1 MSKNNKSNS
10 NYLFQGVILGSASII
25 VRIIGLIYRIPLGRI
40 IGDVGNSYYS
50 CAYEVYS
57 LILIVSSYSMP
68 LAVSKIVSARIGMGQ
83 KENVNRIL
91 KCALVLGLT
100 VGAIGALFAYFG
112 ADFLTGTLLNT
123 PEGAICL
130 RVLAPCILIV
140 AVLGVIRGYFQGLGT
155 MIPTAASQIIE
166 QIVNAVVAIAAATY
180 LFSFGLKVDAVL
192 GTETAAPAYGASGS
206 TLGTTLGALSALV
219 FVTVLLMAYLK
230 KSKKEITF
238 ENTEKL
244 ESYGSIL
251 SVLAMTILPVIFSTA
266 IYNVNGILDQGIF
279 KSVMQKVGH
288 GKEDIDVLWGIYS
301 GKFKVL
307 SNVPVALASA
317 MASSTIPNISKQV
330 GNRKA
335 VRKSVGDVIRFT
347 MVISIPCAVGLSV
360 FGAEIMEVLWPGTP
374 KVASQ
379 MMFWGSCSVIFYS
392 LSTLTNGILQGI
404 DKMRLP
410 VIHAAISLGVHLVLL
425 YVLIAVFRMEGMAIV
440 HSYTFFGIMMC
451 ILNALAIRKHLR
463 YRQEIRR
470 TFIVPIFSAAVMGV
484 VSRVVYNVLYSVMGR
499 TSVAMLIALV
509 FAIIIAVVVYF
520 LALLAMRGLRERELR
535 AFPKGHVLVKV
546 AKKLH
551 FKL

>member
-1 MSKNNKSNS
+1 MSSIKKNKS

-57 LILIVSSYSMP
+57 LILLISSYSMP

-83 KENVNRIL
+83 KNNVKRIL
-91 KCALVLGLT
+91 KCALGLGFV
-100 VGAIGALFAYFG
+100 VGVIGALFAYFG

-155 MIPTAASQIIE
+155 MIPTATSQIIE
-166 QIVNAVVAIAAATY
+166 QIINAVVAIAAASY
-180 LFSFGLKVDAVL
+180 LFAYGQKIDAVL

-206 TLGTTLGALSALV
+206 TLGTTLGALSALI
-219 FVTVLLMAYLK
+219 FVTILLMAYLK
-230 KSKKEITF
+230 NDKSD
-238 ENTEKL
+238 EKGL
-244 ESYGSIL
+244 DEKQESYGSIL
-251 SVLAMTILPVIFSTA
+251 SVLALTILPVIFSTA

-279 KSVMQKVGH
+279 KSVMQNVGH
-288 GKEDIDVLWGIYS
+288 EKEQIDVLWGIYS

-317 MASSTIPNISKQV
+317 MASSTIPNISKQL
-330 GNRKA
+330 GDRKA
-335 VRKSVGDVIRFT
+335 VKKSVGDVIRFT

-360 FGAEIMEVLWPGTP
+360 FGSEIMEVLWPGTP
-374 KVASQ
+374 KVAAQ
-379 MMFWGSCSVIFYS
+379 MMMWGSCSVIFYS

-410 VIHAAISLGVHLVLL
+410 VIHAAISLGLHLVLL
-425 YVLIAVFRMEGMAIV
+425 YVLIAVFKLEGMAIV
-440 HSYTFFGIMMC
+440 HSYTFFGAVMC
-451 ILNALAIRKHLR
+451 LLNGFALRKHLR
-463 YRQEIRR
+463 YRQEIKR
-470 TFIVPIFSAAVMGV
+470 TFLIPLLSAVVMGV
-484 VSRVVYNVLYSVMGR
+484 ISRLLYKVLFALMGG
-499 TSVAMLIALV
+499 SSLAMLVSLAV
-509 FAIIIAVVVYF
+509 AIVVAVLVYF
-520 LALLAMRGLRERELR
+520 VALLAMRGLKERELR
-535 AFPKGHVLVKV
+535 AFPKGHLLVKA